1 MYKEQIENF
10 ISQLDKSRNTILS
23 YRRDLMQM
31 EDYLETNPEKDV
43 RDYALFIADGRSTAS
58 LSRIYSSMNVFFRSL
73 VLNGTLEK
81 NPMDDIVP
89 PKVIKNPR
97 HSFTEEEKTI
107 LKSMPKGYSDKAV
120 RDRAMIAIM
129 LDTGMKVSAILS
141 LTPDDINKLELPEET
156 RVIVD
161 DYIYGS
167 RESLLAGN
175 ACDRLFANCDG
186 KPMSRQGFWKVIKKY
201 TTDGGI

>member
-1 MYKEQIENF
+1 MYREEIENF
-10 ISQLDKSRNTILS
+10 IAQLNKSNNTIIS

-31 EDYLETNPEKDV
+31 EDYLQTNPDRTV
-43 RDYALFIADGRSTAS
+43 RDYAELIASEKSTAS
-58 LSRIYSSMNVFFRSL
+58 VSRIYSSMNVFFRNL
-73 VLNGTLEK
+73 VLSGAMEK
-81 NPMDDIVP
+81 NPMDGIVP
-89 PKVIKNPR
+89 PKVKKNPR
-97 HSFTEEEKTI
+97 RSFTDDEKLV

-129 LDTGMKVSAILS
+129 LDTGMKVSAILN
-141 LTPDDINKLELPEET
+141 LTPEDVSKMELPMET
-156 RVIVD
+156 RIIID

-175 ACDRLFANCDG
+175 TCDRLFANCEG

-201 TTDGGI
+201 TKDGGI

>member
-43 RDYALFIADGRSTAS
+43 RDYALYIADGKSTAS

-97 HSFTEEEKTI
+97 HSFTEEEKII

-141 LTPDDINKLELPEET
+141 LKPDDIKKLE
-156 RVIVD
+156 
-161 DYIYGS
+161 
-167 RESLLAGN
+167 
-175 ACDRLFANCDG
+175 
-186 KPMSRQGFWKVIKKY
+186 
-201 TTDGGI
+201 

>member
-43 RDYALFIADGRSTAS
+43 RDYALYIADGKSTAS

-97 HSFTEEEKTI
+97 HSFTEEEKII

-141 LTPDDINKLELPEET
+141 LTPDDIKKLELPEET
-156 RVIVD
+156 RIIVD